1 MIKKIKIE
9 SAGNKKKGQPASKKE
24 DSKDKEIKFKAMK
37 DKLKKRESEV
47 NFLKKEHKKLRGEH
61 KELKGK
67 YLRKAAEM
75 ENLRKRTAREK
86 TEFYRYAL
94 TEFIREL
101 FVVLDNFERALESNE
116 DSKSLRQGLEMIY
129 KQYTDLLMKQGI
141 KAIETRDKKF
151 DPYLHQ
157 AFITEESKNVD
168 EPQIVEELQ
177 RGYTLYD
184 RLLRPA
190 LVKVLIPKKKDN

>member
-1 MIKKIKIE
+1 MTKKINIE
-9 SAGNKKKGQPASKKE
+9 RAGNKNKEKPATKKQ
-24 DSKDKEIKFKAMK
+24 DTKDKEIKLKALK
-37 DKLKKRESEV
+37 DKLKKCESE
-47 NFLKKEHKKLRGEH
+47 FKLLKKENKELKGDN

-67 YLRKAAEM
+67 YLRKSAEM
-75 ENLRKRTAREK
+75 ENIRKRVAREK

-94 TEFIREL
+94 AEFIKEL

-116 DSKSLRQGLEMIY
+116 SGKNLRKGIEMIY
-129 KQYTDLLMKQGI
+129 KQYADLLMKQGI
-141 KAIETRDKKF
+141 KAIETREKKF

-157 AFITEESKNVD
+157 AFITEESENVD
-168 EPQIVEELQ
+168 EPQIIEELQ

-184 RLLRPA
+184 RLLRPS

>member
-1 MIKKIKIE
+1 MTRKIKIE
-9 SAGNKKKGQPASKKE
+9 SAGNTKKEQPATKKE
-24 DSKDKEIKFKAMK
+24 DSKDKEIKFKALK
-37 DKLKKRESEV
+37 DKLKKCEAEIK
-47 NFLKKEHKKLRGEH
+47 FFKKEH

-75 ENLRKRTAREK
+75 ENLRKRVAREK

-94 TEFIREL
+94 AEFIKEL

-116 DSKSLRQGLEMIY
+116 DSNILRQGIEMIY

-141 KAIETRDKKF
+141 KAIETREKTF

-157 AFITEESKNVD
+157 AFITEESENVD
-168 EPQIVEELQ
+168 EPQIIEELQ

>member
-1 MIKKIKIE
+1 MTKKIKIE
-9 SAGNKKKGQPASKKE
+9 SAGNKKKEQPASKKE
-24 DSKDKEIKFKAMK
+24 DSKDKEIKFKALK
-37 DKLKKRESEV
+37 DKLKKCESEIKV
-47 NFLKKEHKKLRGEH
+47 LKKEHKKLKGEH
-61 KELKGK
+61 KEFKGK

-75 ENLRKRTAREK
+75 ENSRKRVEREK

-94 TEFIREL
+94 ADFIKEL

-116 DSKSLRQGLEMIY
+116 DGKNLRQGIEMIY

-141 KAIETRDKKF
+141 KAIETRKKKF

-157 AFITEESKNVD
+157 AFLTEESENVD
-168 EPQIVEELQ
+168 EPQVIEELQ

>member
-1 MIKKIKIE
+1 MAKKIMIE
-9 SAGNKKKGQPASKKE
+9 SAGNKTKEQPLSKKE
-24 DSKDKEIKFKAMK
+24 EKDKDIKLKALK

-47 NFLKKEHKKLRGEH
+47 KKLRKGHKELKGEN

-75 ENLRKRTAREK
+75 ENLRKRSSREK
-86 TEFYRYAL
+86 SEFYRYAL
-94 TEFIREL
+94 AEFIKEL
-101 FVVLDNFERALESNE
+101 FVVLDNFERALESDE
-116 DSKSLRQGLEMIY
+116 DGKSLRQGVEMIY
-129 KQYTDLLMKQGI
+129 KQYKDLLMKQGI
-141 KAIETRDKKF
+141 QPIEIREKKF

-157 AFITEESKNVD
+157 AFITEESEDVE

-190 LVKVLIPKKKDN
+190 LVKVLIPKKKDE

>member
-9 SAGNKKKGQPASKKE
+9 SAGNKKKEQPVSKKE
-24 DSKDKEIKFKAMK
+24 DSKDKEIKFKALK
-37 DKLKKRESEV
+37 DKLKTCEAEIK
-47 NFLKKEHKKLRGEH
+47 FFKKEHKELKGEL

-75 ENLRKRTAREK
+75 ENLRKRVAREK

-94 TEFIREL
+94 AEFIKEL
-101 FVVLDNFERALESNE
+101 FDVLDNFERALESNE
-116 DSKSLRQGLEMIY
+116 DGKNLRQGIEMIY

-141 KAIETRDKKF
+141 KAIETREKKF

-157 AFITEESKNVD
+157 AFITEESENVD
-168 EPQIVEELQ
+168 EPQIIEELQ

-190 LVKVLIPKKKDN
+190 LVKVLIPKKKEN

>member
-1 MIKKIKIE
+1 MTKKIKIE
-9 SAGNKKKGQPASKKE
+9 FAGNDKKDQPASKKK
-24 DSKDKEIKFKAMK
+24 DSKDKEIKFKALK
-37 DKLKKRESEV
+37 DNLKKRESEV
-47 NFLKKEHKKLRGEH
+47 KFLKKEHKELKGDN

-75 ENLRKRTAREK
+75 ENLRKRVAREK
-86 TEFYRYAL
+86 TEFYRYAFA
-94 TEFIREL
+94 EFIKEL
-101 FVVLDNFERALESNE
+101 FVVLDNFERALESKE
-116 DSKSLRQGLEMIY
+116 DSKSLRQGIEMIY

-141 KAIETRDKKF
+141 KAIETREKKF

>member
-1 MIKKIKIE
+1 MTKKIKIE
-9 SAGNKKKGQPASKKE
+9 SAGNKKKEQPATKKE
-24 DSKDKEIKFKAMK
+24 NSKDKEIKYKALK
-37 DKLKKRESEV
+37 DKLKTCEAEIK
-47 NFLKKEHKKLRGEH
+47 FFKKEHKELKGEN

-75 ENLRKRTAREK
+75 ENLRKRVTREK
-86 TEFYRYAL
+86 TEFYQYAL
-94 TEFIREL
+94 AEFIKEL

-116 DSKSLRQGLEMIY
+116 DGKNLRQGIEMIY

-141 KAIETRDKKF
+141 KAIETREKKF
-151 DPYLHQ
+151 DPYLHH
-157 AFITEESKNVD
+157 AFITEESENVD
-168 EPQIVEELQ
+168 EPQIIEELQ

>member
-1 MIKKIKIE
+1 VIKKIKIE
-9 SAGNKKKGQPASKKE
+9 SGGNKIKEQPVSKKE
-24 DSKDKEIKFKAMK
+24 GSKDKEIKFTALK
-37 DKLKKRESEV
+37 DKLKKCESEIK
-47 NFLKKEHKKLRGEH
+47 FLKMEHKELKGEY

-75 ENLRKRTAREK
+75 ENSRKRVEREK

-94 TEFIREL
+94 AEFIKEL
-101 FVVLDNFERALESNE
+101 FAVLDNFERALENIE
-116 DSKSLRQGLEMIY
+116 DSKSLRQGVEMIY

-141 KAIETRDKKF
+141 KAIETREKKF

-157 AFITEESKNVD
+157 AFITEESENVD
-168 EPQIVEELQ
+168 EPQITEELQ

>member
-9 SAGNKKKGQPASKKE
+9 SAGNKIKEQPASKKE
-24 DSKDKEIKFKAMK
+24 GSRDKEIKFKALK
-37 DKLKKRESEV
+37 DKLKKCESEIK
-47 NFLKKEHKKLRGEH
+47 FLKKEHKELKGEY

-75 ENLRKRTAREK
+75 ENLRKRVEREK

-94 TEFIREL
+94 AEFIKEL
-101 FVVLDNFERALESNE
+101 FVVLDNFERALENVE
-116 DSKSLRQGLEMIY
+116 DSKSLRQGVEMIY